1 VFHLFRNT
9 YLDIQGA
16 SSPPGYKSQ
25 TADHFTINDVASL
38 KSNDKI
44 IYYVPKFTFT
54 KVVIEYIKE
63 LFATANP
70 FLVKEI
76 HSIIMARMTY
86 QLAYLTDNQ
95 TRNTYID
102 CNLPTDSVNVLI
114 EITKYRGL
122 FEGDFKRHIG
132 IEWLLCD
139 YFNQGI
145 YSDEFQK
152 RFRELL
158 VKNIVYSVQEIKH
171 EMLYKVF
178 NLPKMYLNYDT
189 VEELFSKDMG
199 VQFLF
204 DPNLNN
210 STHLMTRYKIED
222 IADLFHTFT
231 KLYNKGYD
239 KAKYQEMTLL
249 SLFLHKANACLQNG
263 SCDALMKEEIQR
275 DFSIIFGHHRF
286 MRKMNCLLI
295 DWIYKQKREKNPDLE
310 LLSL

>member
-1 VFHLFRNT
+1 MFHLFKNT
-9 YLDIQGA
+9 YLDIQGTSNPTGFKA
-16 SSPPGYKSQ
+16 LS
-25 TADHFTINDVASL
+25 TDNFTIKDVAAL
-38 KSNDKI
+38 KSNEKI
-44 IYYVPKFTFT
+44 IYSVPKFTFT
-54 KVVIEYIKE
+54 KIVIEYIKE
-63 LFATANP
+63 LFPSAYP
-70 FLVKEI
+70 PLIMEI
-76 HSIIMARMTY
+76 YGIVMARMTY

-102 CNLPTDSVNVLI
+102 CNLPSDSIKVLL
-114 EITKYRGL
+114 EITKYKGL
-122 FEGDFKRHIG
+122 FEGDFKRHVG

-139 YFNQGI
+139 YFNDGI

-178 NLPKMYLNYDT
+178 NLPKMYLNYNN
-189 VEELFSKDMG
+189 VEELFSKDIG

-204 DPNLNN
+204 DPSLNN
-210 STHLMTRYKIED
+210 ATHLMTRYKIED

-231 KLYNKGYD
+231 KMYNKGYD

-249 SLFLHKANACLQNG
+249 SLFLLKAISCLKSGN
-263 SCDALMKEEIQR
+263 CDAMMKEEIQR

-286 MRKMNCLLI
+286 MRKINCLLI
-295 DWIYKQKREKNPDLE
+295 DWIYQQKRQKNKELE
-310 LLSL
+310 VLIL